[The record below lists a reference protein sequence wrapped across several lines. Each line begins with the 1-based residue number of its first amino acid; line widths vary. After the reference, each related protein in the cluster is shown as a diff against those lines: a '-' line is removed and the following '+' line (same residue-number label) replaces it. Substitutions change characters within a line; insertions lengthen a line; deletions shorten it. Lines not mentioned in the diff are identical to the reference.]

1 MLDDEL
7 PHLVVQ
13 VQVSTGD
20 EAGDDDDGGAADQL
34 LLSRPFDLLQLCP
47 GLLEEADAGGAGA
60 DLVAALATRGG
71 RLSRRLLLGGRA
83 RPGRGPERRRAF
95 GLRAAL
101 AALLT
106 GRAGHYLPRLP
117 VQRMATAP
125 AAVLAELDAVR
136 RIALRL
142 LRLVVPAPA
151 LGTGERDCDSDSGC
165 HFCSRSE
172 GRAPV
177 APGGLEPPT
186 SAL

>member
-13 VQVSTGD
+13 VQVGTGD

-34 LLSRPFDLLQLCP
+34 LLSWPFDLLQLCP

-106 GRAGHYLPRLP
+106 GRAGHYYRVSRCSVWLPH
-117 VQRMATAP
+117 QRQYLRNSTRSG
-125 AAVLAELDAVR
+125 ELRFD
-136 RIALRL
+136 
-142 LRLVVPAPA
+142 
-151 LGTGERDCDSDSGC
+151 
-165 HFCSRSE
+165 F
-172 GRAPV
+172 
-177 APGGLEPPT
+177 
-186 SAL
+186 

>member
-34 LLSRPFDLLQLCP
+34 LLSWPFDLLQLCP

-83 RPGRGPERRRAF
+83 RPGRGAERLRALVPRGARGARLGRGPEGRRPC

-101 AALLT
+101 APLLT

-125 AAVLAELDAVR
+125 AAVLA
-136 RIALRL
+136 
-142 LRLVVPAPA
+142 
-151 LGTGERDCDSDSGC
+151 
-165 HFCSRSE
+165 
-172 GRAPV
+172 
-177 APGGLEPPT
+177 
-186 SAL
+186 